1 MAEMNSEPS
10 FEELLREMTDRAIA
24 LWGEDRAGAID
35 AVLEQTA
42 RHLQEIGR
50 ALPPRDDEPGFYQ

>member
-10 FEELLREMTDRAIA
+10 LEELLRDMTDRARA
-24 LWGEDRAGAID
+24 LWGEDRARAID

-42 RHLQEIGR
+42 RHLREIGR
-50 ALPPRDDEPGFYQ
+50 TPPARDVEPGFYQ